1 MPVNY
6 LFIINYKCFLRYG
19 ISIGFLEVMAMV
31 WSIGRLKEVRD
42 VELLVNDIRSPASK
56 LLDKL
61 ASRA

>member
-6 LFIINYKCFLRYG
+6 LFINYKCFLRYG

>member
-6 LFIINYKCFLRYG
+6 LFISYKCFLRYG
-19 ISIGFLEVMAMV
+19 TSIGFLEVMVMV

-56 LLDKL
+56 LFK
-61 ASRA
+61 

>member
-6 LFIINYKCFLRYG
+6 LYIINYKCFLRYG

-42 VELLVNDIRSPASK
+42 VELRE
-56 LLDKL
+56 
-61 ASRA
+61 

>member
-6 LFIINYKCFLRYG
+6 LFINYKCFLRYG
-19 ISIGFLEVMAMV
+19 ISIGFLEVMAIV

-42 VELLVNDIRSPASK
+42 MELLVNDIRSPASK